1 MQDPADLVP
10 QSLLMRTT
18 PVQQRGAERITQL
31 LDAAAELIDDQG
43 IDGLTTTAV
52 AARSGSSVGVVYRY
66 FPNIQALL
74 RGLGAR
80 NQEEYGKR
88 AVKAV
93 EQIPEDWLEAPVVM
107 IDEYVEMMRTVP
119 GFRAVRFGGII
130 DERFMLPGETVNNKM
145 ARQFAELISER
156 YSVPL
161 SEEFLFDVEVLIEC
175 AEILLR
181 RAFHHD
187 KSGDLRFIERARQLP
202 REFLGKYELA
212 GARG

>member
-1 MQDPADLVP
+1 
-10 QSLLMRTT
+10 MRTT
-18 PVQQRGAERITQL
+18 PVQQRGAERITHL

-80 NQEEYGKR
+80 NHDEYRKR
-88 AVKAV
+88 AVTAV
-93 EQIPEDWLEAPVVM
+93 ENTPERWLDAPVIL

-130 DERFMLPGETVNNKM
+130 DERFMLPGETVNHKI
-145 ARQFAELISER
+145 AREFAKLLSNR
-156 YSVPL
+156 YGIPL
-161 SEEFLFDVEVLIEC
+161 TDEFNFDVEVLVEC
-175 AEILLR
+175 AEILCR
-181 RAFHHD
+181 RAFHNNKD
-187 KSGDLRFIERARQLP
+187 GDPRFIERARQLP
-202 REFLGKYELA
+202 QEILGKYDLA
-212 GARG
+212 YARA